1 MAIKKS
7 DLYSSLWA
15 SCDELRGG
23 MDASQYKDY
32 VLFMLFI
39 KYISDKYG
47 NSDDYAP
54 PVVIPM
60 GASFSDMVALKGK
73 PDIGD
78 RINTQVIQR
87 LIDCNARLARSD
99 FPDFNDPNKL
109 GEGAAMVERLSN
121 LIGIFQKPELDFS
134 SNRADNDDILGDAY
148 EYLMRHFAT
157 ESGKSKGQFYTPSE
171 VSRVIAQVLGIGPH
185 NAKASTTAYD
195 PTCGSGSLLLKVAA
209 QAGTHITLEG
219 QEMDVTTA
227 GLARMNMI
235 LHDFPTASILTGN
248 TLADPKFKDGRDL
261 RTYDYVVANPPFS
274 VKTWSTGLTPAN
286 DPWQRFAWGEPPAK
300 QGDYAFLLHIIRSM
314 KGTGQGACI
323 LPHGVLFRGNA
334 EAAIRRQLVGSGIL
348 KGIIGLPANL
358 FYGTGIPACILVLD
372 KAGAATRAAAGTG
385 IFMIDASKGYLK
397 DGNKNRLREQDIHRI
412 VDTFRKQL
420 DVPRYA
426 RLVPLAEIADAKND
440 YNLNLPRYID
450 SSEPEDLHDITAHLR
465 GGIPA
470 RDLDDP
476 SSPLAPYWQV
486 LPSVRTG
493 FFEPTAHAGYVR
505 LKLPLP
511 ELKPAILGHA
521 EFQAYNQ
528 AANQRFA
535 SWRAVATAHLQA
547 FGPGS
552 HPKALI
558 ATLAEALLA
567 AFADVPLIDAY
578 DIYQHLMDYW
588 AQTMQ
593 DDAYL
598 IAADGW
604 VAQTRRILE
613 ADKKGKTRDRG
624 WTCELIPKPLIVAR
638 YYAREQADIDALQAE
653 LDAAAA
659 SQTELEEEQ
668 SGDDGIFNGY
678 DGITAASVKDRIRE
692 IGSDPDGAE
701 ELALLKQWLDLGTR
715 VAALKKQVREAE
727 AGLDALAYAQYPK
740 LTPAAIQSLVIDDKW
755 MATLAASVQGELD
768 RVSQTLTGR
777 IRELAERYATPLP
790 ELVDEVAALSSKV
803 EAHLVS
809 MGRVWK

>member
-1 MAIKKS
+1 M
-7 DLYSSLWA
+7 
-15 SCDELRGG
+15 
-23 MDASQYKDY
+23 
-32 VLFMLFI
+32 
-39 KYISDKYG
+39 
-47 NSDDYAP
+47 
-54 PVVIPM
+54 
-60 GASFSDMVALKGK
+60 
-73 PDIGD
+73 
-78 RINTQVIQR
+78 
-87 LIDCNARLARSD
+87 
-99 FPDFNDPNKL
+99 
-109 GEGAAMVERLSN
+109 
-121 LIGIFQKPELDFS
+121 
-134 SNRADNDDILGDAY
+134 
-148 EYLMRHFAT
+148 
-157 ESGKSKGQFYTPSE
+157 
-171 VSRVIAQVLGIGPH
+171 
-185 NAKASTTAYD
+185 
-195 PTCGSGSLLLKVAA
+195 
-209 QAGTHITLEG
+209 
-219 QEMDVTTA
+219 
-227 GLARMNMI
+227 
-235 LHDFPTASILTGN
+235 
-248 TLADPKFKDGRDL
+248 
-261 RTYDYVVANPPFS
+261 
-274 VKTWSTGLTPAN
+274 
-286 DPWQRFAWGEPPAK
+286 
-300 QGDYAFLLHIIRSM
+300 
-314 KGTGQGACI
+314 
-323 LPHGVLFRGNA
+323 
-334 EAAIRRQLVGSGIL
+334 
-348 KGIIGLPANL
+348 
-358 FYGTGIPACILVLD
+358 
-372 KAGAATRAAAGTG
+372 
-385 IFMIDASKGYLK
+385 
-397 DGNKNRLREQDIHRI
+397 
-412 VDTFRKQL
+412 
-420 DVPRYA
+420 
-426 RLVPLAEIADAKND
+426 
-440 YNLNLPRYID
+440 
-450 SSEPEDLHDITAHLR
+450 
-465 GGIPA
+465 
-470 RDLDDP
+470 
-476 SSPLAPYWQV
+476 
-486 LPSVRTG
+486 RTG